1 MAPSMFNLFFLS
13 CLRVLVIGNY
23 LEEETSFASF
33 LFSREEE
40 RLEFVN
46 VENKFENSEADD
58 DGDTWQMVIHL

>member
-1 MAPSMFNLFFLS
+1 MKHSATEVRATGS
-13 CLRVLVIGNY
+13 VI
-23 LEEETSFASF
+23 TPA
-33 LFSREEE
+33 REEE